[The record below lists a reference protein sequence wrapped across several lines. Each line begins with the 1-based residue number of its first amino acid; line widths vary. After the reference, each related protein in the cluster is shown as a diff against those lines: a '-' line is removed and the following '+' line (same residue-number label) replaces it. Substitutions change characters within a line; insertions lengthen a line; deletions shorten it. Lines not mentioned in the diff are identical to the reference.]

1 MAVMGSI
8 SSVAIL
14 LTCRALLGIGE
25 AVLGPSVS
33 KLVQTWFPVQERA
46 KVNGTWF
53 IGLLSA
59 QIVATPM
66 ITGLVTS
73 LGWRGSFYMLA
84 FIGLFPAIASFL
96 LVYDAP
102 HKHPRVSR
110 EEIGHISGGL
120 GENIGDASKSR
131 SLGGFGFLKESNFW
145 LIAAIYAITNAIGWG
160 LMGWLPT
167 YFKANLGFSFAKMGL
182 VAALPY
188 LMGAASVILFTPLMD
203 RLNARAPFAVVGCL
217 GFGIC
222 LFAAMNVSDPTWA
235 VVIFCLA
242 TAFFTP
248 ATPALFT
255 MLQNTIKSTEIAN
268 ATGFF
273 NGISYIFASAFPFLM
288 GALYSS
294 TGNLK
299 NGFYLLVLI
308 TILAIL
314 MGIPLMKRHL

>member
-1 MAVMGSI
+1 
-8 SSVAIL
+8 
-14 LTCRALLGIGE
+14 
-25 AVLGPSVS
+25 
-33 KLVQTWFPVQERA
+33 
-46 KVNGTWF
+46 
-53 IGLLSA
+53 
-59 QIVATPM
+59 
-66 ITGLVTS
+66 
-73 LGWRGSFYMLA
+73 
-84 FIGLFPAIASFL
+84 
-96 LVYDAP
+96 
-102 HKHPRVSR
+102 
-110 EEIGHISGGL
+110 
-120 GENIGDASKSR
+120 
-131 SLGGFGFLKESNFW
+131 
-145 LIAAIYAITNAIGWG
+145 
-160 LMGWLPT
+160 
-167 YFKANLGFSFAKMGL
+167 
-182 VAALPY
+182 
-188 LMGAASVILFTPLMD
+188 MGAASVILFTPLMD